1 MLSVSLVLTSVT
13 RSVTHRC
20 EQQAV
25 TPTELHLAQR
35 GTVEANI
42 VAPVPYKNGVLEQK
56 WAQAMEHWCRETAV
70 LTV

>member
-1 MLSVSLVLTSVT
+1 MVIVSPVLTSVT

-25 TPTELHLAQR
+25 APMELHLAQR
-35 GTVEANI
+35 DIVEANS
-42 VAPVPYKNGVLEQK
+42 VAPVPYENEVLEQK